1 MPEVMDIPQSK
12 VSLEPSSQ
20 SISNLE
26 SRSQTS
32 VNPVVDL
39 YTGFEENTYFKSP
52 LVEDSFRAPYNQDE
66 LWNKTGSFSIY
77 EEMSKDDQVSVC
89 LRLKKDLILGEG
101 GHFVPGD
108 SNQDDII
115 NHLNNAFFNEYGGEF
130 DSDLEEILS
139 SYEFGFSITEKI
151 FKFLSDGMLGIKGL
165 RTRHPDSFRLHQDI
179 KGNITKFEQ
188 VSVVGSIDV
197 NPKSIIHMINDPRF
211 QNPYGNSDLRTAY
224 AAWFTKR
231 QVIKYYAIFLE
242 KSASP
247 IPVGRFD
254 KNAPAQA
261 IDDIFNSL
269 KRFQTKTAL
278 VIPKEIEVQ
287 FLESTNKGEAYSKAL
302 HYFNMVI
309 GRSLFVPDL
318 VGFTGSETGG
328 GSLALGKEQMG
339 LFFKHILRRRKS
351 LELIINKELV
361 KPILNFN
368 YGFLEKPPVFKFK
381 PLNDLEAV
389 ELAKVWL
396 EAVKSRVYQA
406 TNEEINHFRKLV
418 KFPEQSIEEMEEQQE
433 EAQEKLDAQ
442 LGVAS
447 EGKESSSENGEKENE
462 KESGESSKEEKKEF
476 GLGKLPPG
484 PYHRKVDF
492 KAMKTKLD
500 DYDNSIIKETQ
511 PIVKKMIMDLSDQI
525 QKKKILQTQ
534 NVEKIDTLS
543 IKYKKELKQILNNSL
558 YGLYKD
564 SKKMAQ
570 TEVQKSNFAKPITDD
585 KFLEIVDSENYNAV
599 GDWTYAWEKSTRV
612 RLIQAIK
619 DGESLSAV
627 INDIEEEIKKM
638 SEVQIER
645 YARTKHTEVM
655 NRGRRDYFDSTG
667 VVTGYQ
673 FSAILDSV
681 TSEIC
686 SSLDGK
692 FFKNDEQTP
701 TPPLHFNCR
710 STLVPIT
717 MYEQFT
723 PTESIEV
730 EDEDGKKKEVDIN
743 KFIDDNIGKGFS
755 RYTCCDHPEKE
766 NETQSEIIE
775 EKIIEKQK
783 HEITDPD
790 VDIKIELINDTTEAY
805 KYSKNGILFKEITIV
820 YKSNE
825 RIEGQYESVIHKDI
839 E

>member
-1 MPEVMDIPQSK
+1 MPENIDIPESK
-12 VSLEPSSQ
+12 V
-20 SISNLE
+20 NLE
-26 SRSQTS
+26 SRSQSS

-52 LVEDSFRAPYNQDE
+52 LVEESFRPPYNQDD

-77 EEMSKDDQVSVC
+77 EEMSNDDQISVC

-101 GHFVPGD
+101 GYFIPGD
-108 SNQDDII
+108 SEQDDII
-115 NHLNNAFFNEYGGEF
+115 NHLNKAFFEQYSGEF
-130 DSDLEEILS
+130 DSDLEEILT

-151 FKFLSDGMLGIKGL
+151 FKYMSDGMLGIKGL

-179 KGNITKFEQ
+179 KGNVIKYEQITTI
-188 VSVVGSIDV
+188 GNIDV
-197 NPKSIIHMINDPRF
+197 NPKSIIHFINDPRF

-287 FLESTNKGEAYSKAL
+287 FLESTNKGEAYAKAL

-328 GSLALGKEQMG
+328 GSLSLGKEQMS

-351 LELIINKELV
+351 LEIVINKELV
-361 KPILNFN
+361 QPIINYN
-368 YGFLEKPPVFKFK
+368 YGFIEKPPVFKFK

-406 TNEEINHFRKLV
+406 TNEEVNHFRKLV
-418 KFPEQSIEEMEEQQE
+418 KFPEQSIEEMEEM
-433 EAQEKLDAQ
+433 QEKRQEMIDAQ
-442 LGVAS
+442 MGVSS
-447 EGKESSSENGEKENE
+447 EEKESEENEKEKESSSENGEKENE
-462 KESGESSKEEKKEF
+462 QEADKKEF
-476 GLGKLPPG
+476 ALGKFPPG
-484 PYHRKVDF
+484 SYHKKVDF

-500 DYDNSIIKETQ
+500 DYDNSLIKEAQ

-525 QKKKILQTQ
+525 QKKKIIQNQ
-534 NVEKIDTLS
+534 NVEKIDTIS
-543 IKYKKELKQILNNSL
+543 IKYKKELKQILNNSF

-564 SKKMAQ
+564 AKKIAQ
-570 TEVQKSNFAKPITDD
+570 TEVQKSNFAKQITDD
-585 KFLEIVDSENYNAV
+585 KFLEIVDMENYNAV
-599 GDWTYAWEKSTRV
+599 GDWTYNWEKSTRV
-612 RLIQAIK
+612 KLVQAIK

-627 INDIEEEIKKM
+627 LNSIEEELKKM
-638 SEVQIER
+638 SEAQIER

-667 VVTGYQ
+667 VITGYQ
-673 FSAILDSV
+673 FSAIMDSV

-686 SSLDGK
+686 AALDGK
-692 FFKNDEQTP
+692 FFKNDELAP

-710 STLVPIT
+710 SALVPIT

-723 PTESIEV
+723 PTESIEI
-730 EDEDGKKKEVDIN
+730 EDENGETKEIDIN

-755 RYTCCDHPEKE
+755 RYTQEIKPIEIKE
-766 NETQSEIIE
+766 EVKKEEIIQPQVTDQGVE
-775 EKIIEKQK
+775 IETIFEGSTETIKYFLNGKVFQESISIYEDESKQK
-783 HEITDPD
+783 
-790 VDIKIELINDTTEAY
+790 LISL
-805 KYSKNGILFKEITIV
+805 KHK
-820 YKSNE
+820 
-825 RIEGQYESVIHKDI
+825 RISE
-839 E
+839 

>member
-1 MPEVMDIPQSK
+1 MPENIDIPESK
-12 VSLEPSSQ
+12 V
-20 SISNLE
+20 NLE
-26 SRSQTS
+26 SRSQSS

-52 LVEDSFRAPYNQDE
+52 LVEESFRPPYNQDD

-101 GHFVPGD
+101 GYFIPGD
-108 SNQDDII
+108 SGQDDII
-115 NHLNNAFFNEYGGEF
+115 NHLNKAFFEEYSGEF
-130 DSDLEEILS
+130 DSDLEEILT

-151 FKFLSDGMLGIKGL
+151 FKFMSDGMLGIKGL

-179 KGNITKFEQ
+179 KGNVTKYEQITTI
-188 VSVVGSIDV
+188 GNIDV
-197 NPKSIIHMINDPRF
+197 NPKSIIHFINDPRF

-261 IDDIFNSL
+261 VDDIFNSL

-278 VIPKEIEVQ
+278 VIPKEIELQ
-287 FLESTNKGEAYSKAL
+287 FLESTNKGEAYAKAL

-318 VGFTGSETGG
+318 VGFTGSETAG
-328 GSLALGKEQMG
+328 GSLSLGKEQMS

-351 LELIINKELV
+351 LELVINKELV
-361 KPILNFN
+361 QPIINYN
-368 YGFLEKPPVFKFK
+368 YGFIEKPPVFKFK

-396 EAVKSRVYQA
+396 EAVKSRVYQP

-442 LGVAS
+442 MGVSS
-447 EGKESSSENGEKENE
+447 EQKESSSENDEKEDE
-462 KESGESSKEEKKEF
+462 KESGEKEETEKKEF
-476 GLGKLPPG
+476 ALGKLPPG
-484 PYHRKVDF
+484 PYHKKVDF

-500 DYDNSIIKETQ
+500 DYDISIMKESQ
-511 PIVKKMIMDLSDQI
+511 PIIKKMIMDLSDQI
-525 QKKKILQTQ
+525 QKKKIIQTQ
-534 NVEKIDTLS
+534 NVGKIDTLS
-543 IKYKKELKQILNNSL
+543 IKYKKELKQVLNNSL

-564 SKKMAQ
+564 AKKMAQ

-673 FSAILDSV
+673 FSAIIDSV
-681 TSEIC
+681 TSDLC
-686 SSLDGK
+686 MSLDGK
-692 FFKNDEQTP
+692 FFKNDEQAP
-701 TPPLHFNCR
+701 TPPLHFNALLEG
-710 STLVPIT
+710 TFIETMKGLVPI
-717 MYEQFT
+717 E
-723 PTESIEV
+723 EIEIGQMV
-730 EDEDGKKKEVDIN
+730 VTHENNYKKVYDVMN
-743 KFIDDNIGKGFS
+743 KFEDKEYYEIELNCGKILKITGEHPILTKRGWIRADEIKMDDHLI
-755 RYTCCDHPEKE
+755 T
-766 NETQSEIIE
+766 I
-775 EKIIEKQK
+775 EKIENR
-783 HEITDPD
+783 D
-790 VDIKIELINDTTEAY
+790 
-805 KYSKNGILFKEITIV
+805 S
-820 YKSNE
+820 
-825 RIEGQYESVIHKDI
+825 YE
-839 E
+839 